1 MEPTVLAV
9 IAVALIVGAAVLGK
23 KTGIAS
29 VLLLLVIGIGI
40 GYIPGVP
47 RVETDP
53 EWILAGVLPLLLY
66 SSAVNVPF
74 TDFRRNLRAITGLSV
89 TLVIVTTVISGLVL
103 VLLLPGLGLAAAIA
117 LGAVISPTDAVA
129 ATSIAK
135 RLGLPNRL
143 VAILEG
149 ESLVNDASALVL
161 LRSALAATAGTVT
174 LWGVAADFVYAT
186 VLAIGIGLVV
196 GFVTVWIRAR
206 ISDPVITTTISFA
219 IPFIAFVPAEHFG
232 ASGVIAV
239 VTAGLVTGHRGA
251 SRFAANQRISDHT
264 NWATVQFILEHAV
277 FLLMGLELHAFIE
290 DVAGSPGGVPFAVLL
305 GLVLTATV
313 VIVRFLFVIP
323 QLAMLRRWERRSVES
338 SDKRLDGVREMVD
351 AVPSE
356 TERQAR
362 QKRGMLRRISKHEA
376 DSEFYRS
383 EGLQWR
389 ESLVIS
395 WAGMRGV
402 VTLAA
407 AQSLPADTPFRSTLI
422 LVAFV
427 VAVVTLF
434 GLGGTLPLVIRKTK
448 ITGTG
453 DEARMQEI
461 RELLETVNR
470 AAVAVLDDPE
480 KTRIDGTP
488 VDPAIIAGLRSRYE
502 RPARTEISE
511 DAASQI
517 DARSQML
524 ILDERMRETAR
535 AELLDARALGSFSSE
550 AIAAVQRLLDIE
562 ESRFDA
568 F

>member
-9 IAVALIVGAAVLGK
+9 IAVALIVGSAVLGK

-29 VLLLLVIGIGI
+29 VLLLLIIGIGI

-143 VAILEG
+143 VAVLEG

-488 VDPAIIAGLRSRYE
+488 IDPAIIAGLRSRYE

-517 DARSQML
+517 DTRSQML

>member
-1 MEPTVLAV
+1 MEPTLLGV
-9 IAVALIVGAAVLGK
+9 IAVAVIVGAAVLGR

-29 VLLLLVIGIGI
+29 VLILLVIGIGV
-40 GYIPGVP
+40 GYIPGFP
-47 RVETDP
+47 RIEIDP

-74 TDFRRNLRAITGLSV
+74 TDFRRNLRTISGLSV
-89 TLVIVTTVISGLVL
+89 VLVIVTAVISGVILS
-103 VLLLPGLGLAAAIA
+103 LLLPGLGLAAAIA

-135 RLGLPNRL
+135 KLGLPARL
-143 VAILEG
+143 VSVLEG

-161 LRSALAATAGTVT
+161 LRSAVAATAGAVS
-174 LWGVAADFVYAT
+174 LWGIAADFVYAS
-186 VLAIGIGLVV
+186 VLAVAIGLIV

-206 ISDPVITTTISFA
+206 ISEPVVTTTISFA
-219 IPFIAFVPAEHFG
+219 IPFIAFIPAEHFG

-264 NWATVQFILEHAV
+264 NWATVQFVLEHAV
-277 FLLMGLELHAFIE
+277 FLLMGLELHALIE
-290 DVAGSPGGVPFAVLL
+290 DVAGEPGGVPFALL
-305 GLVLTATV
+305 VGLILTVTV
-313 VIVRFLFVIP
+313 VAIRFVFVFP
-323 QLAMLRRWERRSVES
+323 QLAMLRRWERKRVEA
-338 SDKRLDGVREMVD
+338 SDRRIDEVREYLD
-351 AVPSE
+351 ASPAE
-356 TERQAR
+356 TAQQAR
-362 QKRGMLRRISKHEA
+362 RKSGLQRRLSKHEA
-376 DSEFYRS
+376 DSDFYRN

-389 ESLVIS
+389 DSLVIS

-427 VAVVTLF
+427 VAVATLI
-434 GLGGTLPLVIRKTK
+434 GLGGTLPAIIRKTK
-448 ITGTG
+448 IAGGG
-453 DEARMQEI
+453 DEARAQEI
-461 RELLETVNR
+461 RALLE
-470 AAVAVLDDPE
+470 AVTLAGVRMLDDPE
-480 KTRIDGTP
+480 KTNIDGA
-488 VDPAIIAGLRSRYE
+488 PASPELITALRTRYS
-502 RPARTEISE
+502 RPAKAEIAE
-511 DAASQI
+511 DTASRI
-517 DARSQML
+517 DARAQMR
-524 ILDERMRETAR
+524 ILDERIRDTAR
-535 AELLDARALGSFSSE
+535 AELLDARALGSYSSE

>member
-1 MEPTVLAV
+1 MEPTLLGV
-9 IAVALIVGAAVLGK
+9 IAVGVIVGAAVLGR

-29 VLLLLVIGIGI
+29 VLILLVVGIVV
-40 GYIPGVP
+40 GYVPGFP
-47 RVETDP
+47 RIEIDP

-74 TDFRRNLRAITGLSV
+74 TDFRRNLRTISGLSV
-89 TLVIVTTVISGLVL
+89 ILVVVTSVVSGLIL
-103 VLLLPGLGLAAAIA
+103 SLFLPGLGLAAAIA

-135 RLGLPNRL
+135 KLGLPARL
-143 VAILEG
+143 VTVLEG

-161 LRSALAATAGTVT
+161 LRSAIAATAGTVS
-174 LWGVAADFVYAT
+174 LWAVAGDFVYASA
-186 VLAIGIGLVV
+186 LAVAIGLVV

-206 ISDPVITTTISFA
+206 ISEPVVTTTISFA
-219 IPFIAFVPAEHFG
+219 IPFIAFIPAEHFG

-277 FLLMGLELHAFIE
+277 FLLMGLELHALIE
-290 DVAGSPGGVPFAVLL
+290 DVGGEPGGVPFALML
-305 GLVLTATV
+305 GLILTGV
-313 VIVRFLFVIP
+313 VIVIRFVFVIP
-323 QLAMLRRWERRSVES
+323 QLAMLRRWERKRVAE
-338 SDKRLDGVREMVD
+338 SDKRIDGVREYLD
-351 AVPSE
+351 SAPAD
-356 TERQAR
+356 TARQAQR
-362 QKRGMLRRISKHEA
+362 KDGLRRRLSKHEA
-376 DSEFYRS
+376 DSDFYRT

-407 AQSLPADTPFRSTLI
+407 AQSLPAETPFRSTLI

-427 VAVVTLF
+427 VAVATLI

-448 ITGTG
+448 IAGG
-453 DEARMQEI
+453 GEEARMLEI
-461 RELLETVNR
+461 RDLLGSVTQAGVR
-470 AAVAVLDDPE
+470 MLDDPG
-480 KTRIDGTP
+480 KTTIDGTP
-488 VDPAIIAGLRSRYE
+488 VAPELVAALRARYSRPPKAE
-502 RPARTEISE
+502 IVEDEGAR
-511 DAASQI
+511 I
-517 DARSQML
+517 DARAQMR

-535 AELLDARALGSFSSE
+535 AELLDARALGSYSSE

-562 ESRFDA
+562 ETRFDA

>member
-1 MEPTVLAV
+1 MEPTVLGV

-47 RVETDP
+47 RVEVDP

-143 VAILEG
+143 VAVLEG

-206 ISDPVITTTISFA
+206 ISEPVITTTISFA

-239 VTAGLVTGHRGA
+239 VTAGLVTGHRGP

-305 GLVLTATV
+305 GLALTATV

-323 QLAMLRRWERRSVES
+323 QLAILRRWERRSVES
-338 SDKRLDGVREMVD
+338 SDKRLDGVREFID
-351 AVPSE
+351 ATPSE
-356 TERQAR
+356 TPRQERR
-362 QKRGMLRRISKHEA
+362 KRGLLRRVSKHEA
-376 DSEFYRS
+376 DSEFYRA

-434 GLGGTLPLVIRKTK
+434 GLGGTLPIVIRKTQ

-488 VDPAIIAGLRSRYE
+488 IDPSIVAGLRARYE
-502 RPARTEISE
+502 RPARTEIAEDSTSE
-511 DAASQI
+511 I

>member
-1 MEPTVLAV
+1 MEPTLLGV
-9 IAVALIVGAAVLGK
+9 IAVAVIVAAAVVGR

-29 VLLLLVIGIGI
+29 VLILLVVGIGV
-40 GYIPGVP
+40 GYLPGFP
-47 RVETDP
+47 RIELDP

-74 TDFRRNLRAITGLSV
+74 TDFRRNLRTITGLSV
-89 TLVIVTTVISGLVL
+89 LLVVVTTLISGIILFFF
-103 VLLLPGLGLAAAIA
+103 LPGLGLPAALA

-135 RLGLPNRL
+135 KLGLPARL
-143 VAILEG
+143 VSVLEG

-161 LRSALAATAGTVT
+161 LRSAIAATAGTVS
-174 LWGVAADFVYAT
+174 LWAIAGDFVYASL
-186 VLAIGIGLVV
+186 LAVAIGLVV

-206 ISDPVITTTISFA
+206 ISEPVVTTTISFA
-219 IPFIAFVPAEHFG
+219 IPFIAFIPAEHFG

-264 NWATVQFILEHAV
+264 NWATVQFVLEHAV
-277 FLLMGLELHAFIE
+277 FLLMGLELHALIE
-290 DVAGSPGGVPFAVLL
+290 DVAGEPGGVPFALFL
-305 GLVLTATV
+305 GLILTLVVVL
-313 VIVRFLFVIP
+313 VRFVFVIP
-323 QLAMLRRWERRSVES
+323 QLAILRRWERKSVEA
-338 SDKRLDGVREMVD
+338 SDRRIDGAREYLD
-351 AVPSE
+351 ASPAE
-356 TERQAR
+356 TEWQERR
-362 QKRGMLRRISKHEA
+362 KSGLLRRLSKHEA
-376 DSEFYRS
+376 DAAFYRT

-422 LVAFV
+422 LVAFI
-427 VAVVTLF
+427 VAVATLI
-434 GLGGTLPLVIRKTK
+434 GLGGTLPAVIRASKVA
-448 ITGTG
+448 G
-453 DEARMQEI
+453 DGKEARMLEV
-461 RELLETVNR
+461 RNLLNAVNR
-470 AAVAVLDDPE
+470 AGVLMLDDAE
-480 KTRIDGTP
+480 KTTIDGQ
-488 VDPAIIAGLRSRYE
+488 PASPELLNALRARYT
-502 RPARTEISE
+502 RPARTEVS
-511 DAASQI
+511 DDQSAAI
-517 DARSQML
+517 DARAQMR
-524 ILDERMRETAR
+524 ILDERMRDTAR
-535 AELLDARALGSFSSE
+535 AELLDARALGSYSSE

>member
-1 MEPTVLAV
+1 MEPIVLVV

-47 RVETDP
+47 PVDIDP

-89 TLVIVTTVISGLVL
+89 TLVIVTAVISGLVL
-103 VLLLPGLGLAAAIA
+103 LLLLPGLGLAAAIA

-143 VAILEG
+143 VAVLEG

-174 LWGVAADFVYAT
+174 LLGVAADFVYAT
-186 VLAIGIGLVV
+186 ALAIGIGLVV

-206 ISDPVITTTISFA
+206 ISEPVVTTTISFA

-277 FLLMGLELHAFIE
+277 FLLMGLELHAFVE

-313 VIVRFLFVIP
+313 VVVRFLFVIP
-323 QLAMLRRWERRSVES
+323 QLAVLRRWERRSVEA
-338 SDKRLDGVREMVD
+338 SDRHLDEVREVID
-351 AVPSE
+351 ATPAETPS
-356 TERQAR
+356 QAR
-362 QKRGMLRRISKHEA
+362 RKRGLQRRVSKHEA
-376 DSEFYRS
+376 DSDFYRA

-407 AQSLPADTPFRSTLI
+407 AQSLPAETPFRSTLI

-434 GLGGTLPLVIRKTK
+434 GLGGTLPIVIRRTK

-453 DEARMQEI
+453 EEARMQEI

-480 KTRIDGTP
+480 KTRIDGTA
-488 VDPAIIAGLRSRYE
+488 VDPAIVAGLRARYE
-502 RPARTEISE
+502 RPARTEIAE

-550 AIAAVQRLLDIE
+550 AITAVQRLLDIE

>member
-1 MEPTVLAV
+1 MEPTVLGV
-9 IAVALIVGAAVLGK
+9 IAVALIVGAAVLGR

-29 VLLLLVIGIGI
+29 VLILLVGGIVI
-40 GYIPGVP
+40 GYLPGTPPVDIP
-47 RVETDP
+47 P

-66 SSAVNVPF
+66 SSAVNVAF

-89 TLVIVTTVISGLVL
+89 TLVVVTSVIVGGVL
-103 VLLLPGLGLAAAIA
+103 YLLLPGLGLAAAIA

-143 VAILEG
+143 VSVLEG

-161 LRSALAATAGTVT
+161 LRSAVAATAGTVS
-174 LWGVAADFVYAT
+174 LWEVAGDFVYASALG
-186 VLAIGIGLVV
+186 VGIGLLV

-206 ISDPVITTTISFA
+206 ISEPVVTTTISFA

-239 VTAGLVTGHRGA
+239 VAAGLVTGHRGA

-277 FLLMGLELHAFIE
+277 FLLMGLELHALIE
-290 DVAGSPGGVPFAVLL
+290 DVAAEQGGVPFALLL
-305 GLVLTATV
+305 GLALTAIVV
-313 VIVRFLFVIP
+313 VIRFVFVFP
-323 QLAMLRRWERRSVES
+323 QLAYLRRLERKQVEQG
-338 SDKRLDGVREMVD
+338 DLHRDNIRGFVE
-351 AVPSE
+351 AAPAE
-356 TERQAR
+356 TERQVR
-362 QKRGMLRRISKHEA
+362 RKRGLLRRLRKREA
-376 DSEFYRS
+376 DSDFYRT
-383 EGLQWR
+383 EGLEWR
-389 ESLVIS
+389 EGLVIS

-407 AQSLPADTPFRSTLI
+407 AQSLPAEIPFRSTLI

-434 GLGGTLPLVIRKTK
+434 GLGGTLPAVIRKTG
-448 ITGTG
+448 ISAA
-453 DEARMQEI
+453 DEARSAETH
-461 RELLETVNR
+461 ELLDAVNR
-470 AAVAVLDDPE
+470 AAVAILDDPRQ
-480 KTRIDGTP
+480 TTIDGMPADP
-488 VDPAIIAGLRSRYE
+488 VVVEGLRARYR
-502 RPARTEISE
+502 RPAQLEIDEDTE
-511 DAASQI
+511 SQI
-517 DARSQML
+517 DQRSQMR
-524 ILDERMRETAR
+524 ILDERMRQTAR

-550 AIAAVQRLLDIE
+550 AIAAVQRVLDIE

-568 F
+568 L

>member
-1 MEPTVLAV
+1 MESTVLGV

-47 RVETDP
+47 RVEVDP

-89 TLVIVTTVISGLVL
+89 TLVIVTTLISGLVL
-103 VLLLPGLGLAAAIA
+103 VLVLPGLGLAAAIA

-143 VAILEG
+143 VAVLEG

-186 VLAIGIGLVV
+186 VLAIGIGLIV

-206 ISDPVITTTISFA
+206 ISEPVITTTISFA

-305 GLVLTATV
+305 GLALTATV

-323 QLAMLRRWERRSVES
+323 QLAILRRWERRSVES
-338 SDKRLDGVREMVD
+338 SDKRLDGVREFID
-351 AVPSE
+351 ATPSE
-356 TERQAR
+356 TPRQERR
-362 QKRGMLRRISKHEA
+362 KRGLLRRVSQHEA
-376 DSEFYRS
+376 DSEFYRA

-434 GLGGTLPLVIRKTK
+434 GLGGTLPIVIRRTK
-448 ITGTG
+448 VTGTG

-488 VDPAIIAGLRSRYE
+488 IDPSIVAGLRARYE
-502 RPARTEISE
+502 RPARTEIAEDSRSE
-511 DAASQI
+511 I

>member
-9 IAVALIVGAAVLGK
+9 IAVALIVGSAVLGK

-29 VLLLLVIGIGI
+29 VLLLLIIGIGI

-362 QKRGMLRRISKHEA
+362 QKKGMLRRISKHEA

-517 DARSQML
+517 DTRSQML

>member
-9 IAVALIVGAAVLGK
+9 IAVALIVGSAVLGK

-29 VLLLLVIGIGI
+29 VLLLLIIGIGI

-290 DVAGSPGGVPFAVLL
+290 DVADSPGGVPFAVLL

-362 QKRGMLRRISKHEA
+362 QKKGMLRRITKHEA

-488 VDPAIIAGLRSRYE
+488 IDPAIIAGLRSRYE

-517 DARSQML
+517 DTRSQML

-535 AELLDARALGSFSSE
+535 AELLDARALGSFSSD

>member
-1 MEPTVLAV
+1 MEPTVLGV
-9 IAVALIVGAAVLGK
+9 IAVALIVGAAVLGQ

-29 VLLLLVIGIGI
+29 VLLLLVVGIGI

-47 RVETDP
+47 RVEIDP

-143 VAILEG
+143 VAVLEG

-323 QLAMLRRWERRSVES
+323 QLAVLRRWERRSVES
-338 SDKRLDGVREMVD
+338 SDKRLDGVREIVD
-351 AVPSE
+351 AVPAE

-362 QKRGMLRRISKHEA
+362 QKKGMQRRITKHEA

-488 VDPAIIAGLRSRYE
+488 VDPTIIAGLRSRYE

-517 DARSQML
+517 DTRSQML

>member
-1 MEPTVLAV
+1 MEPTVLGI

-47 RVETDP
+47 PVDIDP

-89 TLVIVTTVISGLVL
+89 TLVIVTAVISGLVL
-103 VLLLPGLGLAAAIA
+103 SLLLPGLGLAAAIA

-143 VAILEG
+143 VAVLEG

-161 LRSALAATAGTVT
+161 MRSALAATAGTVS

-186 VLAIGIGLVV
+186 ALAIGIGLVV
-196 GFVTVWIRAR
+196 GFITVWIRAR
-206 ISDPVITTTISFA
+206 ISEPVVTTTISFA

-277 FLLMGLELHAFIE
+277 FLLMGLELHAFVE
-290 DVAGSPGGVPFAVLL
+290 DVADSPGGVPFAVLL

-323 QLAMLRRWERRSVES
+323 QLAVLRRWERRSVES
-338 SDKRLDGVREMVD
+338 SDKRLDGVRELVD
-351 AVPSE
+351 AAPAE

-362 QKRGMLRRISKHEA
+362 QKNGMLRRITRHEA

-434 GLGGTLPLVIRKTK
+434 GLGGTLPLVIRRTK

-453 DEARMQEI
+453 EEARMQEI

-488 VDPAIIAGLRSRYE
+488 VDPSIVAGLRARYE

-511 DAASQI
+511 DSASQI

-524 ILDERMRETAR
+524 ILDERMRDTAR

-550 AIAAVQRLLDIE
+550 AITAVQRLLDIE

>member
-1 MEPTVLAV
+1 MEPTVLGV

-29 VLLLLVIGIGI
+29 VLLLLVIGIVI

-47 RVETDP
+47 PVDIDP

-89 TLVIVTTVISGLVL
+89 TLVIVTAVISGLVL
-103 VLLLPGLGLAAAIA
+103 SLLLPGLGLAAAIA

-143 VAILEG
+143 VAVLEG

-161 LRSALAATAGTVT
+161 LRSALAATAGTVS
-174 LWGVAADFVYAT
+174 LWGIAADFVYAT

-196 GFVTVWIRAR
+196 GFITVWIRAR
-206 ISDPVITTTISFA
+206 ISEPVVTTTISFA
-219 IPFIAFVPAEHFG
+219 IPFIAFVPAEYFG

-277 FLLMGLELHAFIE
+277 FLLMGLELHAFVE
-290 DVAGSPGGVPFAVLL
+290 DVADSPGGVPSAVLL

-323 QLAMLRRWERRSVES
+323 QLAVLRRWERRSVEN
-338 SDKRLDGVREMVD
+338 SDRRLGGVREFID
-351 AVPSE
+351 ATPSE
-356 TERQAR
+356 TPREERR
-362 QKRGMLRRISKHEA
+362 KRGLLRRVSKHEA
-376 DSEFYRS
+376 DSEFYRA

-389 ESLVIS
+389 ESFVIS

-407 AQSLPADTPFRSTLI
+407 AQSLPAVTPFRSTRF

-434 GLGGTLPLVIRKTK
+434 GLGGTLPLVIRRTK

-470 AAVAVLDDPE
+470 AAVATLDDPE

-488 VDPAIIAGLRSRYE
+488 VDPTIVAGLRARYE
-502 RPARTEISE
+502 RPARTEIAEDSASE
-511 DAASQI
+511 I
-517 DARSQML
+517 DARSQMM